1 MKTSMFMTVKEVAKE
16 LQCSEA
22 FAYKV
27 IREMN
32 AELEKKGYLVVRGK
46 VPRKYFM
53 EKCYGEVKA

>member
-1 MKTSMFMTVKEVAKE
+1 MKENMFMNVKEVAKE
-16 LQCSEA
+16 LQSSEA

-46 VPRKYFM
+46 VPRKYFL
-53 EKCYGEVKA
+53 EKCYGEIKA